1 MSKLKNR
8 QAICSRPIVLIGMM
22 GAGKSSLGL
31 RLAEALKLPF
41 LDADAEIEKAA
52 AMSIAEIFEQ
62 HGETA
67 FRDGERR
74 VIKRLLDTQPM
85 VLALG
90 GGAFMNDATRALVQE
105 KALSIWLDVP
115 VDELVA
121 RVRNVVQRQ
130 ERLLKEAARYA
141 DTDLGQMAKQIGEIR
156 TMLQG
161 GAGKAAGQSVEH
173 SFTPREASV
182 LQLVAEGLMNKEI
195 ARQLET
201 STRNVEKYVSRLFA
215 KTGTASRTE
224 LVRYALEHG
233 LVH

>member
-41 LDADAEIEKAA
+41 LDADTEIEKAA
-52 AMSIAEIFEQ
+52 AMSIAEIFDQ

-74 VIKRLLDTQPM
+74 VIKRLLAAEPM

-90 GGAFMNDATRALVQE
+90 GGAFMNDETRALVK

-115 VDELVA
+115 LDELVR
-121 RVRNVVQRQ
+121 RVKKKPNKRP
-130 ERLLKEAARYA
+130 LLK
-141 DTDLGQMAKQIGEIR
+141 GQ
-156 TMLQG
+156 
-161 GAGKAAGQSVEH
+161 
-173 SFTPREASV
+173 
-182 LQLVAEGLMNKEI
+182 
-195 ARQLET
+195 
-201 STRNVEKYVSRLFA
+201 NVEAKLSELMQIRAPIYGHASLKVDVGGGTHDDAIAALVSA
-215 KTGTASRTE
+215 IDA
-224 LVRYALEHG
+224 YYPA
-233 LVH
+233 

>member
-1 MSKLKNR
+1 MSKVKNR

-52 AMSIAEIFEQ
+52 AMSIPEIFDQ

-74 VIKRLLDTQPM
+74 VIKRLLAAEPM

-90 GGAFMNDATRALVQE
+90 GGAFMNDETRALVQK

-115 VDELVA
+115 LDELVR
-121 RVRNVVQRQ
+121 RVKKKPDKRP
-130 ERLLKEAARYA
+130 LLKGQNVEAK
-141 DTDLGQMAKQIGEIR
+141 L
-156 TMLQG
+156 
-161 GAGKAAGQSVEH
+161 S
-173 SFTPREASV
+173 
-182 LQLVAEGLMNKEI
+182 GLMQIRAPIYSRASLKVDVGGGTHDDAI
-195 ARQLET
+195 AAL
-201 STRNVEKYVSRLFA
+201 LGA
-215 KTGTASRTE
+215 IDAH
-224 LVRYALEHG
+224 YAA
-233 LVH
+233 

>member
-52 AMSIAEIFEQ
+52 AMSIAEIFDQ

-74 VIKRLLDTQPM
+74 VIKRLLAAEPII
-85 VLALG
+85 LALG
-90 GGAFMNDATRALVQE
+90 GGAFMNDETRALVQK

-115 VDELVA
+115 LDELVR
-121 RVRNVVQRQ
+121 RVTKKPDKRP
-130 ERLLKEAARYA
+130 LLK
-141 DTDLGQMAKQIGEIR
+141 GQ
-156 TMLQG
+156 
-161 GAGKAAGQSVEH
+161 
-173 SFTPREASV
+173 
-182 LQLVAEGLMNKEI
+182 
-195 ARQLET
+195 
-201 STRNVEKYVSRLFA
+201 NVEA
-215 KTGTASRTE
+215 KLSELMQIRAPIYSHASLKVDVGGGTHDDAIA
-224 LVRYALEHG
+224 AL
-233 LVH
+233 LSAIDAYYPT